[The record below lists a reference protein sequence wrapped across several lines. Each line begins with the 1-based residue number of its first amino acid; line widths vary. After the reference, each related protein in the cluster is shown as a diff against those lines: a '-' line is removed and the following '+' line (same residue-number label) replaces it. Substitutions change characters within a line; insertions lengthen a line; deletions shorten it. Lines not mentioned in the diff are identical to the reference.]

1 MGTDSALRDWI
12 NNEPMEVRTASRAS
26 KPAVDQEVCNVGP
39 VIMLGAPGA
48 GKGTQ
53 AKLISARYGI
63 PQISTGD
70 LLRDNVM
77 RGTALGQEARKF
89 MDRGELVPD
98 NLIYGM
104 LSDRL
109 KLADC
114 NKGFILEGFPRNLAQ
129 AELLYHSLHNGFFG
143 ADCKVPPIVISIAV
157 DYNSLLQ
164 RLTGRRSCP
173 SCGRIYNIYTQPP
186 KTAGLCDLDGANL
199 MMRRDDT
206 EGVISDR
213 LRAYESMTVPLKAY
227 YGERGRLVNVDGNQ
241 PLEQVTAAT
250 MQAIGKNGN
259 SV

>member
-114 NKGFILEGFPRNLAQ
+114 NKGFILDGFPRNLAQ
-129 AELLYHSLHNGFFG
+129 AESRSIVRLLPAAEETRGLN
-143 ADCKVPPIVISIAV
+143 
-157 DYNSLLQ
+157 Q
-164 RLTGRRSCP
+164 RLADDIQQFGGQVLVVSEDAHTPAGRIPVSSEIARPLLEMLPAQMLSLALAKLNGRQATQLPGRRLLL
-173 SCGRIYNIYTQPP
+173 R
-186 KTAGLCDLDGANL
+186 LLH
-199 MMRRDDT
+199 
-206 EGVISDR
+206 R
-213 LRAYESMTVPLKAY
+213 LRMNLRIEFVQTHLVPQNRVVFVECFPSF
-227 YGERGRLVNVDGNQ
+227 G
-241 PLEQVTAAT
+241 
-250 MQAIGKNGN
+250 
-259 SV
+259 